1 MKYGPDI
8 AIVANLIGDPARANM
23 VMALMSG
30 QALSA
35 ADLAREAG
43 VTPSTATGHLNKL
56 VSAGLLCVRKQ
67 GRNRYFDLAESDVV
81 QAVEAL
87 IAVAARAGHLRARPG
102 PKDEAMR
109 HARSCYDHLGGRLAV
124 DLFGRWLAC
133 GVLCWRNGEVHLTR
147 KGRSFLAER
156 GIEGCHFGRRQ
167 ASTVPL
173 LHGLERAAASLG
185 RYLGRGSSRAGRGA
199 GLGGPRAAPAPGFL
213 QQAGRREF
221 RALVFIA
228 VAGRFLIGNNSID
241 QPRSVRPRP
250 MAMRIRS
257 AVWLTPSFSLM
268 RLSVLATV
276 L

>member
-133 GVLCWRNGEVHLTR
+133 GVLCWRNGMVHLTR

-156 GIEGCHFGRRQ
+156 GIKVATLEGGKRPLCRSCMDWSERRHHL
-167 ASTVPL
+167 A
-173 LHGLERAAASLG
+173 GSLG
-185 RYLGRGSSRAGRGA
+185 AEVLAR
-199 GLGGPRAAPAPGFL
+199 
-213 QQAGRREF
+213 
-221 RALVFIA
+221 A
-228 VAGRFLIGNNSID
+228 VAQGWAVRE
-241 QPRSVRPRP
+241 PRLRLV
-250 MAMRIRS
+250 
-257 AVWLTPSFSLM
+257 SFSK
-268 RLSVLATV
+268 RGEENFVRWYSSPPPGAS
-276 L
+276 